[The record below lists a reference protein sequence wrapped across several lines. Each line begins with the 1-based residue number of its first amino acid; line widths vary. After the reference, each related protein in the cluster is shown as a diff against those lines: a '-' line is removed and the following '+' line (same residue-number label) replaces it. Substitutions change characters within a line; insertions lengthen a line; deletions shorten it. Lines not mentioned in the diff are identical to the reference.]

1 MSTQTSNRE
10 QIVGLFDD
18 MPHRYMFV
26 PGTGDFTARCREK
39 AHAIGRAVYV
49 VLDSA
54 GEIAGVR
61 VPHYVVDSLIFEESM
76 QEEDADSMNTD
87 TNMNADEDAD
97 SDWETEALLRM
108 CGFDP
113 DINCRDE
120 PDWVEC
126 DEELIAGED
135 EYVPSSDTDSDSS
148 VCDDSMYESDLISD
162 DDDEFFDEFYVKE

>member
-1 MSTQTSNRE
+1 MSTQTPNRE
-10 QIVGLFDD
+10 QTVGLFDE

-26 PGTGDFTARCREK
+26 PGTGEFTARCREK
-39 AHAIGRAVYV
+39 ALAIGRPVYV

-76 QEEDADSMNTD
+76 QEESEEEVSNPVNTN
-87 TNMNADEDAD
+87 TGEDEDAD

-113 DINCRDE
+113 DNCRGE
-120 PDWVEC
+120 SDWVEC
-126 DEELIAGED
+126 DEDLGAADD
-135 EYVPSSDTDSDSS
+135 EYMPGSDTDDADSS
-148 VCDDSMYESDLISD
+148 VCDESVYGSDLTMD
-162 DDDEFFDEFYVKE
+162 EDDE